1 MSPCAHHSSDTAKA
15 RVGTWCG
22 FVFIVSDCH
31 GPNIFKTEFDFS
43 TQIGWLHLP
52 SPLDVVK
59 VRFSHLDKRFF
70 LFIQKKCFPFVW
82 AHAAELVLVCN
93 VRAGKRRNFWACECS
108 RLRAPKQ
115 NFRKFNYCLKHVTF
129 RDHIIFSSKIF
140 CGNEW
145 CCAWYGQI
153 VVYEAL
159 VPAWWNSKVVLAF
172 AVARRGPDWLNP
184 TSPKMEYKFT
194 NIVMSV
200 SIELV
205 SGGCW
210 AHSRGENIS

>member
-1 MSPCAHHSSDTAKA
+1 MASWAGAHI
-15 RVGTWCG
+15 
-22 FVFIVSDCH
+22 IVRTRQSCFGLPRPKH
-31 GPNIFKTEFDFS
+31 FKTEFDFS

-59 VRFSHLDKRFF
+59 VRLSHLDKRFF
-70 LFIQKKCFPFVW
+70 SFHSKKNVSHLFGHMQRNWCWFVML
-82 AHAAELVLVCN
+82 E
-93 VRAGKRRNFWACECS
+93 RASAVTSERGSAVGFS
-108 RLRAPKQ
+108 TLRALKQ
-115 NFRKFNYCLKHVTF
+115 NFRKCNSCLKHVTF

-172 AVARRGPDWLNP
+172 AVARRGPDWLKP
-184 TSPKMEYKFT
+184 TSPKMEYKFI
-194 NIVMSV
+194 NIVMGV
-200 SIELV
+200 SIGLV
-205 SGGCW
+205 RGGCW
-210 AHSRGENIS
+210 AHFRGENIS